1 MSGGLAEDVA
11 TILSAVVAQL
21 RRLSDDEV
29 KALAAGEVEF
39 RLVPKPTPRPVKPP
53 VPESPAGVDPE
64 EVRAALADCASEA
77 AATEY
82 LRALKLTPASAKQL
96 ATGLGLRPS
105 TSARATIAEIVRVY
119 VAGRL
124 NAATVQHFGR

>member
-1 MSGGLAEDVA
+1 MSRGLAEDIA

-29 KALAAGEVEF
+29 KALVAGDVEF
-39 RLVPKPTPRPVKPP
+39 RLVPRPAPRPAPRP
-53 VPESPAGVDPE
+53 SGAAADVDD
-64 EVRAALADCASEA
+64 VRAALGDCASEA

-82 LRALKLTPASAKQL
+82 LRGLKLTPAAAKEL
-96 ATGLGLRPS
+96 AVGLGLRPS
-105 TSARATIAEIVRVY
+105 GSARATIAEIVRVF

-124 NAATVQHFGR
+124 NAATVQHFGRT

>member
-21 RRLSDDEV
+21 RGLSDDEV

-39 RLVPKPTPRPVKPP
+39 RLVPKPAPRPARSAQAP
-53 VPESPAGVDPE
+53 SAAVDPE
-64 EVRAALADCASEA
+64 PVRAALGDCASEA

-82 LRALKLTPASAKQL
+82 LRGLKLTPAAAKEL
-96 ATGLGLRPS
+96 AVALGLRPS
-105 TSARATIAEIVRVY
+105 GSARATIAEIVRVF
-119 VAGRL
+119 VGGRL
-124 NAATVQHFGR
+124 NAATVQRFGRD

>member
-21 RRLSDDEV
+21 RGLSDDEV

-39 RLVPKPTPRPVKPP
+39 RLVPKPAPRPAKALTAVTTI
-53 VPESPAGVDPE
+53 DPE
-64 EVRAALADCASEA
+64 PVRAALGDCAGEA

-82 LRALKLTPASAKQL
+82 LRGLKLTPAAAKQL
-96 ATGLGLRPS
+96 AVALGLRPS
-105 TSARATIAEIVRVY
+105 GSARATIAEIVRVF
-119 VAGRL
+119 VGGRL
-124 NAATVQHFGR
+124 NAATVQRFGRD

>member
-21 RRLSDDEV
+21 RGLSDDEV

-39 RLVPKPTPRPVKPP
+39 RLVPKPAPRPAKAPTAVTTI
-53 VPESPAGVDPE
+53 DPE
-64 EVRAALADCASEA
+64 PVRAALGDCASEA

-82 LRALKLTPASAKQL
+82 LRGLKLTPAAAKEL
-96 ATGLGLRPS
+96 AVALGLRPS
-105 TSARATIAEIVRVY
+105 GSARATIAEIVRVF
-119 VAGRL
+119 VGGRL
-124 NAATVQHFGR
+124 NAATVQRFGRD